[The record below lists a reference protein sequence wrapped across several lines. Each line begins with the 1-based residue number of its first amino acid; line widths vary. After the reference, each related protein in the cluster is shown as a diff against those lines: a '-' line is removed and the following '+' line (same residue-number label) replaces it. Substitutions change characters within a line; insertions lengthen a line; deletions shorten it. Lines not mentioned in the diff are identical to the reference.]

1 MTKTDKLAAL
11 LDADVRDKD
20 VLEVACGG
28 AEFSLSA
35 LRAAKSVSA
44 IDLDD
49 SRLSPRARGSA
60 IRFQIMDAAHMS
72 FPDRIFDTV
81 VIYNAFAHIESQ
93 WDEIEK
99 ECRRV
104 CRPNGALY
112 VASTWKLDTGRMEG
126 AFGAAAKWRDG
137 FLIARL

>member
-35 LRAAKSVSA
+35 LRTAKSVSA

-49 SRLSPRARGSA
+49 SRLSPKARGSA
-60 IRFQIMDAAHMS
+60 IRFAVVDAARMS
-72 FPDRIFDTV
+72 FPDHTFDTV
-81 VIYNAFAHIESQ
+81 ILYNAFAHIESQ

-104 CRPNGALY
+104 CRPNGAVY
-112 VASTWKLDTGRMEG
+112 VVSTWKLDTGRMEG
-126 AFGAAAKWRDG
+126 AFGAVAKWRDG

>member
-11 LDADVRDKD
+11 LCANIEDKD

-35 LRAAKSVSA
+35 AREARSVSA

-49 SRLSPRARGSA
+49 SRLSPKARDGV
-60 IRFQIMDAAHMS
+60 ICFEVMDAAHMS
-72 FPDRIFDTV
+72 FSDHAFDTV
-81 VIYNAFAHIESQ
+81 MIYNAFAHIESQ
-93 WDEIEK
+93 WDEIQK

-104 CRPNGALY
+104 LRPGGTLY
-112 VASTWKLDTGRMEG
+112 VVSTWTLDTGRMEDV
-126 AFGAAAKWRDG
+126 FGSAAAWRDG
-137 FLIARL
+137 FLIVKL

>member
-35 LRAAKSVSA
+35 LRTAKSVSA

-49 SRLSPRARGSA
+49 SRLSPKARGSA
-60 IRFQIMDAAHMS
+60 IRFAVVDAARMS
-72 FPDRIFDTV
+72 FPDHTFDTV
-81 VIYNAFAHIESQ
+81 ILYNAFAHIESQ

-104 CRPNGALY
+104 CRPNGAVY
-112 VASTWKLDTGRMEG
+112 VVSTWKLDTGRMEG